1 MTYAVC
7 IDTGGTFTDCVVAA
21 GDELRIFKT
30 PSTPPEFDRGFM
42 NALALAADDAGL
54 GLDRFLNEVDV
65 IIHGTTASTNAL
77 VEGKTARVGLIVNAG
92 HPDILTLRD
101 APEKRSFDWHLDYP
115 EPFVARNLT
124 AEVGGRFDSG
134 GRELEPLNE
143 TDVRT
148 AADRFRRLEVEA
160 VAVCLLWSIINGAH
174 ERRVAEILRDELPG
188 LPITLSHELN
198 PVSRE
203 YRRAIS
209 AAINAAL
216 APVISRYVGSIENSL
231 RQAGY
236 CNDLLIANC
245 VGGMMQADEI
255 VERPIYSVM
264 SGPTLA
270 PVAARRLTDEPD
282 VIVIDMGGTTLD
294 VSAIRDHEI
303 VISPE
308 AMLTR
313 YDLLGLPKVD
323 VRSVGAGG
331 GSIAWVDPGGL
342 LHVGPH
348 SAGARPG
355 PACYGAGGTD
365 ATVTDANVVLG
376 IIDPDFFL
384 GGRIAL
390 DRAAAE
396 AAVGT
401 VGARLGTGL
410 LETAHAIHAASNHTM
425 IAAIEDITVGEGLDP
440 RECYLVAGGGA
451 TGAHL
456 CEMADILGITRA
468 MIPRFVAGLSAFGGL
483 VSEFRSE
490 AAATLA
496 MTGERFDA
504 DAVNRVLAELTA
516 KGAAFLERAGVAH
529 EDRRYDHLFSARYR
543 FQSWEIDVPFTPGP
557 DGLGAGDVTGL
568 VAGFHAMHQR
578 IYTIH
583 NPDESVE
590 FTAWKVR
597 AVGAGRCSVERGA
610 PLSPAPTG
618 AVEPKGRR
626 EVYRHDAGA
635 TALLPVF
642 DADRLSPGMHI
653 DGPAIA
659 EAELTT
665 ILLHPGWVADIDAH
679 GNFLLTKDEP

>member
-30 PSTPPEFDRGFM
+30 PSTPPHFDRGCM
-42 NALALAADDAGL
+42 DALALAADNAGL
-54 GLDRFLNEVDV
+54 GLDRFLAQVDV
-65 IIHGTTASTNAL
+65 IVHGTTASTNAL
-77 VEGKTARVGLIVNAG
+77 IEGKTARVGLIVNAG
-92 HPDILTLRD
+92 HPDILTLRE

-115 EPFVARNLT
+115 DPFVPRNFT
-124 AEVGGRFDSG
+124 VEVGGRIDSG
-134 GRELEPLNE
+134 GRELEPLDE
-143 TDVRT
+143 ADVRV

-160 VAVCLLWSIINGAH
+160 IAVCLLWSIVEGAH
-174 ERRVAEILRDELPG
+174 ERRAAEILRDELPG

-209 AAINAAL
+209 ASINAAL
-216 APVISRYVGSIENSL
+216 APVVSRYIESIDDSL
-231 RQAGY
+231 RKAGY
-236 CNDLLIANC
+236 GNDLLIANC
-245 VGGMMQADEI
+245 VGGMMLADEV

-270 PVAARRLTDEPD
+270 PVAARTLTSEPD

-294 VSAIRDHEI
+294 VSAIRGRDI
-303 VISPE
+303 VVSPE

-331 GSIAWVDPGGL
+331 GSIAWVDSGGL
-342 LHVGPH
+342 LQVGPQ

-384 GGRIAL
+384 GGRITL

-396 AAVGT
+396 TAVGAI
-401 VGARLGTGL
+401 GAQLGTGL
-410 LETAHAIHAASNHTM
+410 LETAHAIHATSNHTM
-425 IAAIEDITVGEGLDP
+425 IGAIEDITVREGLDP

-451 TGAHL
+451 TAAHL
-456 CEMADILGITRA
+456 CEMAEILGITRA
-468 MIPRFVAGLSAFGGL
+468 MIPRFVAGLSAYGGL

-490 AAATLA
+490 AAAALA
-496 MTGERFDA
+496 MTGESFDA
-504 DAVNRVLAELTA
+504 DAVNRVLAGLID
-516 KGAAFLERAGVAH
+516 KGAAFLDRAGVALQ
-529 EDRRYDHLFSARYR
+529 DRRYDHLFSARYR
-543 FQSWEIDVPFTPGP
+543 FQSWEIDVPFAPGEGGLGP
-557 DGLGAGDVTGL
+557 DDVAGL
-568 VAGFHAMHQR
+568 VADFHAMHQR

-583 NPDESVE
+583 NPEESVE

-597 AVGAGRCSVERGA
+597 AVGAGRYSARSGA
-610 PLSPAPTG
+610 PTSPAPTS
-618 AVEPKGRR
+618 AAEPKGQR
-626 EVYRHDAGA
+626 EVYRHEAGA
-635 TALLPVF
+635 TTLLPVF
-642 DADRLSPGMHI
+642 DADRLGPGVHL

-665 ILLHPGWVADIDAH
+665 ILLRSGWVADIDPQ
-679 GNFLLTKDEP
+679 GNFLLTRDVP

>member
-30 PSTPPEFDRGFM
+30 PSTPPDFDRGFM
-42 NALALAADDAGL
+42 NALALGPENAGL
-54 GLDRFLNEVDV
+54 GLDRFLAEVDV
-65 IIHGTTASTNAL
+65 IIHGTTTSTNAL
-77 VEGKTARVGLIVNAG
+77 VEGKTARVGLIINAG

-124 AEVGGRFDSG
+124 CEVGGRFESS
-134 GRELEPLNE
+134 GRELDPLNE
-143 TDVRT
+143 ADVRF
-148 AADRFRRLEVEA
+148 AADHFRRMEA
-160 VAVCLLWSIINGAH
+160 EAIAVCLLWSIVDGAH

-188 LPITLSHELN
+188 LPVTLSHELN

-209 AAINAAL
+209 ASINASL
-216 APVISRYVGSIENSL
+216 APVVSRYVSSIEDSL
-231 RQAGY
+231 RKAGY
-236 CNDLLIANC
+236 RNDLLIANC
-245 VGGMMQADEI
+245 VGGMMQAEEI

-264 SGPTLA
+264 SGPTLV
-270 PVAARRLTDEPD
+270 PVAARRLTSEPD
-282 VIVIDMGGTTLD
+282 VIVIDMGGTTFD
-294 VSAIRDHEI
+294 VSAIRDREI
-303 VISPE
+303 LVSPE

-342 LHVGPH
+342 LHVGPQ

-355 PACYGAGGTD
+355 PACYGVGGTN

-384 GGRIAL
+384 GGRITL

-396 AAVGT
+396 AAVEAVGT
-401 VGARLGTGL
+401 RLGAGL

-440 RECYLVAGGGA
+440 RECYLLAGGGA
-451 TGAHL
+451 TAAQL
-456 CEMADILGITRA
+456 CEMADILGITHA
-468 MIPRFVAGLSAFGGL
+468 MIPRFVAGLGAFGGL

-504 DAVNRVLAELTA
+504 DAVNRVLAGLTA
-516 KGAAFLERAGVAH
+516 KGAAFLERAGVAP

-543 FQSWEIDVPFTPGP
+543 FQSWEIDVPFSPDPG
-557 DGLGAGDVTGL
+557 GLGAGDVAGL
-568 VAGFHAMHQR
+568 VASFHAMHQR

-583 NPDESVE
+583 NPEESVE

-597 AVGAGRCSVERGA
+597 AVGAGRYSAEPGA
-610 PLSPAPTG
+610 PLSATPTG

-626 EVYRHDAGA
+626 EVYCHDAGTA
-635 TALLPVF
+635 ALLPVF
-642 DADRLSPGMHI
+642 DADRLGPGAHI

-665 ILLHPGWVADIDAH
+665 ILLLRGWVADIDPE

>member
-1 MTYAVC
+1 MTYAAC
-7 IDTGGTFTDCVVAA
+7 IDTGGTFTDCVVAV

-30 PSTPPEFDRGFM
+30 PSTPPDFDRGFM
-42 NALALAADDAGL
+42 NVLALAADDAGL
-54 GLDRFLNEVDV
+54 DLNRFLAEVDV
-65 IIHGTTASTNAL
+65 IIHGTTTSTNAL

-92 HPDILTLRD
+92 HPDILTLRE

-115 EPFVARNLT
+115 EPFVPRNLT
-124 AEVGGRFDSG
+124 CEVGGRFDSSG
-134 GRELEPLNE
+134 CERDPLNE
-143 TDVRT
+143 AEVRA
-148 AADRFRRLEVEA
+148 AADHFRRMEVEA
-160 VAVCLLWSIINGAH
+160 IAVCLLWSIVDGAH
-174 ERRVAEILRDELPG
+174 ERRVSEILLGELPG
-188 LPITLSHELN
+188 LPVTLSHELN
-198 PVSRE
+198 PMSRE

-209 AAINAAL
+209 ASINASL
-216 APVISRYVGSIENSL
+216 APVISRYVSSIEDSL
-231 RQAGY
+231 RKAGY
-236 CNDLLIANC
+236 RNDLLIANC
-245 VGGMMQADEI
+245 VGGMMQANEI
-255 VERPIYSVM
+255 IERPIYSVM

-294 VSAIRDHEI
+294 VSAIRDREI

-308 AMLTR
+308 AMLTQ

-342 LHVGPH
+342 LHVGPQ

-384 GGRIAL
+384 GGRITL

-396 AAVGT
+396 AALET
-401 VGARLGTGL
+401 LGARLGTEL
-410 LETAHAIHAASNHTM
+410 LETAHAIHAANNHTM

-451 TGAHL
+451 TAAHL

-496 MTGERFDA
+496 MTGEHFDA
-504 DAVNRVLAELTA
+504 DAVNRVLTELTA
-516 KGAAFLERAGVAH
+516 KGAAFLERAGVAPA
-529 EDRRYDHLFSARYR
+529 DRRYDHLFSARYR
-543 FQSWEIDVPFTPGP
+543 FQSWEIDVPFTLGP
-557 DGLGAGDVTGL
+557 DGLAPNDTARFVES
-568 VAGFHAMHQR
+568 FHAMHER

-590 FTAWKVR
+590 FTTWKVR
-597 AVGAGRCSVERGA
+597 AVGAGRYRPDNDTNGPTA
-610 PLSPAPTG
+610 PAG
-618 AVEPKGRR
+618 DVEPKSRR
-626 EVYRHDAGA
+626 DVYRHEDGSMIEF
-635 TALLPVF
+635 PVF
-642 DADRLSPGMHI
+642 DADRLGPGARI

-665 ILLHPGWVADIDAH
+665 ILLSPGWAADVDPQ
-679 GNFLLTKDEP
+679 GNFLLAKNDA

>member
-7 IDTGGTFTDCVVAA
+7 IDTGGTFTDCVVAT
-21 GDELRIFKT
+21 GDNLRIFKT
-30 PSTPPEFDRGFM
+30 ASTPPDFDRGFM
-42 NALALAADDAGL
+42 NALALAAEDAGL
-54 GLDRFLNEVDV
+54 GLDRFLAEVDV

-77 VEGKTARVGLIVNAG
+77 IEGKTARVGLIVNAG

-124 AEVGGRFDSG
+124 VEVGGRFDSS

-143 TDVRT
+143 ADVRA
-148 AADRFRRLEVEA
+148 AADHFRRMETEA
-160 VAVCLLWSIINGAH
+160 IAVCLLWSIIDGAH
-174 ERRVAEILRDELPG
+174 ERRVAEILRDELPD
-188 LPITLSHELN
+188 LPVTLSHELN

-209 AAINAAL
+209 ASINASL
-216 APVISRYVGSIENSL
+216 APVISRYVSSIEDSL
-231 RQAGY
+231 REAGY
-236 CNDLLIANC
+236 RNDLLIANC
-245 VGGMMQADEI
+245 VGGMMQAAEI

-270 PVAARRLTDEPD
+270 PVAARHLTDEPD

-294 VSAIRDHEI
+294 VSAIRDREI
-303 VISPE
+303 VVSPE

-323 VRSVGAGG
+323 VRPVGAGG

-342 LHVGPH
+342 LHVGPQ
-348 SAGARPG
+348 SAGAQPG
-355 PACYGAGGTD
+355 PACYGAGGTE

-384 GGRIAL
+384 GGRIRL
-390 DRAAAE
+390 DRAAAK
-396 AAVGT
+396 AAVEA

-451 TGAHL
+451 TAAHL
-456 CEMADILGITRA
+456 CEMADILGITRT

-490 AAATLA
+490 AVATLA

-504 DAVNRVLAELTA
+504 DAVNRVLTELTT
-516 KGAAFLERAGVAH
+516 KGAAFLERAGVAT

-543 FQSWEIDVPFTPGP
+543 FQSWEIDVPFSPGP
-557 DGLGAGDVTGL
+557 GGLGADDVADL
-568 VAGFHAMHQR
+568 VSDFHAIHQR
-578 IYTIH
+578 VYTIH
-583 NPDESVE
+583 NPEESVE

-597 AVGAGRCSVERGA
+597 AVGAGRYSADREV
-610 PLSPAPTG
+610 PSPVVPAG
-618 AVEPKGRR
+618 AVVPKGRR
-626 EVYRHDAGA
+626 EVYRHEVGA
-635 TALLPVF
+635 AALLPVF
-642 DADRLSPGMHI
+642 DADRLGPGMHI

-665 ILLHPGWVADIDAH
+665 ILLRSGWVADIDAH
-679 GNFLLTKDEP
+679 GNFLLTKDKA